1 MTPQQRYYQA
11 NKERVLKNNEAWRQR
26 NRSKVNALEKKRYRL
41 KCILRHSQT
50 ESKGE

>member
-26 NRSKVNALEKKRYRL
+26 NKSKVNELERKRHKL
-41 KCILRHSQT
+41 EAIQKW
-50 ESKGE
+50 EK